1 MPWLKNVLVDLA
13 VVALITAATV
23 LDQRWAFVL
32 VAIYTPLMLVL
43 KVLPLL
49 PGALPVKLPHAADTP
64 PTWFYHALYVAN
76 VGLLATAQQWV
87 LAGGWLLIWIL
98 SGIADVKAKRPA
110 HAR

>member
-13 VVALITAATV
+13 VVALITVATV
-23 LDQRWAFVL
+23 LDQRWALVL

-49 PGALPVKLPHAADTP
+49 PGALPVKLPNAADTP
-64 PTWFYHALYVAN
+64 PAWFYHALYAAN
-76 VGLLATAQQWV
+76 VGLLAAAQQWV
-87 LAGGWLLIWIL
+87 LAGGWLLIWVL